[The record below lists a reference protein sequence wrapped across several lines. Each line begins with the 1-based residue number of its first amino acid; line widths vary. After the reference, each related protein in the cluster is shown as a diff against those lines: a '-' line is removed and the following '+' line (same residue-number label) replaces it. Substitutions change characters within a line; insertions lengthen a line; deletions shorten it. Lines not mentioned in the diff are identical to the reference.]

1 MSDIIFILIFFNIFT
16 SSDTNSMPIHNTD
29 IAKIFEEIA
38 NILQLDNA
46 NPFRV
51 RAYRNAARMLNSMS
65 QEVSTLLENNED
77 LTHLPTIGKDLAA
90 KIEEIIQTGQC
101 LALQKLRESHTA
113 DLTELLK
120 IPGLGPRKVHALY
133 HDLDINSTEQLLRA
147 AKDGRLKTI
156 PGFGE
161 KTTLTLI
168 KNIESHLQKK
178 SRIKLSVAAQYAEPY
193 SEYLNEQ
200 KDSQA
205 VVIAGSYRRNK
216 DTVGDLDILVCSK
229 NSRSIVQAFVE
240 YGEVSNILSKGS
252 KRSTV
257 LLKNN
262 LQVDLRVVAKKSM
275 GAALHYFTGSK
286 AHNIAIRRRAQQ
298 QGLKVNEYGVF
309 RDDIQIAGST
319 EESVYK
325 AVGLP
330 WIPPELRENQ
340 GEIEA
345 AEKGTLPNLVQVKDL
360 KGDLHTHTKATDGYN
375 NLKEMA
381 DAAKQYGL
389 SYLAITEHSK
399 HLTVAH
405 GLTAERLLKQID
417 EIDELNDTL
426 DGITILKGI
435 EVDILEDGS
444 LDLPDNVLSKLDLV
458 IGAIH
463 SNFKLSRD
471 KQTKRVLNAMQHPYF
486 SILAHPTGRLLEHRD
501 AYDVDM
507 NRIIRE
513 AKQRGCYL
521 ELNAQPE
528 RLDLSDTYC
537 QMAKNEGV
545 LISVN
550 SDSHNINGFD
560 NLKYGIGQARRG
572 WLESKNILN
581 THPFKQVQELLRK
594 TMV

>member
-1 MSDIIFILIFFNIFT
+1 
-16 SSDTNSMPIHNTD
+16 MPINNTD

-38 NILQLDNA
+38 NILQLENA

-51 RAYRNAARMLNSMS
+51 RAYRNAARMLNGMN
-65 QEVSTLLENNED
+65 QEVSTLVKQQAD
-77 LTHLPTIGKDLAA
+77 LTRLPTIGKDLAA
-90 KIEEIIQTGQC
+90 KIEEIVQTGKC
-101 LALQKLRESHTA
+101 LALQKLRQTHSA
-113 DLTELLK
+113 DLTELLR
-120 IPGLGPRKVHALY
+120 IPGLGPKKIHALY
-133 HDLDINSTEQLLRA
+133 HDLDIHTAEQLLRA
-147 AKDGRLKTI
+147 AKDGRLQTI
-156 PGFGE
+156 HGFGD
-161 KTTLTLI
+161 KTSQTLI
-168 KNIESHLQKK
+168 KNIESHIQKK
-178 SRIKLSVAAQYAEPY
+178 TRIKLAIAAHYAGPY
-193 SEYLNEQ
+193 AAYLNNQ
-200 KDSQA
+200 TQA
-205 VVIAGSYRRNK
+205 EEIVIAGSYRRCK
-216 DTVGDLDILVCSK
+216 DTVGDLDILVCAK
-229 NSRSIVQAFVE
+229 NSKPVVQAFVE
-240 YGEVSNILSKGS
+240 YDEIANILSKGS
-252 KRSTV
+252 QRSTV
-257 LLKNN
+257 VLKNS
-262 LQVDLRVVAKKSM
+262 LQVDLRVVTKKSM

-286 AHNIAIRRRAQQ
+286 AHNIAIRRRARQ

-309 RDDIQIAGST
+309 KGDTQIAGDT

-345 AEKGTLPNLVQVKDL
+345 AEKNKLPNLVELQNL
-360 KGDLHTHTKATDGYN
+360 QGDLHAHTKATDGYN
-375 NLKEMA
+375 SLKEMA
-381 DAAKQYGL
+381 EAAKHYGL

-417 EIDELNDTL
+417 DIDKLNDTL
-426 DGITILKGI
+426 DGITVLKGI

-444 LDLPDNVLSKLDLV
+444 LDLPDNVLAKLDLV

-471 KQTKRVLNAMQHPYF
+471 KQTRRILSAMQHPYF
-486 SILAHPTGRLLEHRD
+486 SILAHPTGRLLEQRD

-521 ELNAQPE
+521 ELNAQPD
-528 RLDLSDTYC
+528 RLDLSDVYC
-537 QMAKNEGV
+537 QMAKTEGV

-572 WLESKNILN
+572 WLEKSDILN
-581 THPFKQVQELLRK
+581 TRSFTQVRELLRK